1 MSLNSKLEDMLAE
14 HIKRV
19 EETDDSWIIEYEK
32 SANHEEELGEISV
45 TGAGEAY
52 DTPMAFTKQ
61 KNKKKKK
68 KDSVIESK
76 FMRIAK
82 QSFLNETSYT
92 AYKRDDTSSSKQKV
106 NSAIKEINSKL
117 HIIERLITQNI
128 RLKTEDGVDSTKYWK
143 STRGNL
149 YKISEKMMR
158 IGEKIRRF

>member
-1 MSLNSKLEDMLAE
+1 MSLNAKLEDMLEE
-14 HIKRV
+14 HIKSV
-19 EETDDSWIIEYEK
+19 KETDDSWWVEFGKAE
-32 SANHEEELGEISV
+32 SDHDEELDEISV

-52 DTPMAFTKQ
+52 DTPKAF
-61 KNKKKKK
+61 KKKKK
-68 KDSVIESK
+68 KDDDVNESK

-82 QSFLNETSYT
+82 QSFLAEASYT